1 MSEQVYCIPTKLL
14 PETSQEPLTLS
25 PELYELLAT
34 QGSYLPRDQAETDP
48 TWRQII
54 PYAVVIQE
62 DKVLLVERLKA
73 GTEARLHNLHSLGIG
88 GHINPVDH
96 VNARDI
102 IEGGLI
108 RELRE
113 ELELGAFTAEAVAL
127 IHCADNEVSLVH
139 TGVLYKVQVVGD
151 VKIRETHKLAGEFL
165 TWTEVAQK
173 YERLEGWS
181 QAAFSFL
188 EEREN
193 EKEERKSLTTFPLSS

>member
-1 MSEQVYCIPTKLL
+1 MSEQVYCVPTDVL
-14 PETSQEPLTLS
+14 PEPSLGPLPLS
-25 PELYELLAT
+25 SELYELLAT
-34 QGSYLPRDQAETDP
+34 KGNYRPRASAETDP

-54 PYAVVIQE
+54 PYAVVLK
-62 DKVLLVERLKA
+62 DHKVLLVERLKA
-73 GTEARLHNLHSLGIG
+73 GTEARLHHLYSLGIG

-127 IHCADNEVSLVH
+127 IHRADNEVSMVH
-139 TGVLYKVQVVGD
+139 TGVLYKVQVVGE
-151 VKIRETHKLAGEFL
+151 VKIRETHKLAGEFMS
-165 TWTEVAQK
+165 WAEVREK

-181 QAAFSFL
+181 QAAFDFMQH
-188 EEREN
+188 R
-193 EKEERKSLTTFPLSS
+193 

>member
-1 MSEQVYCIPTKLL
+1 MSEQVYCISTNLL
-14 PETSQEPLTLS
+14 PEPDPNPLPLS

-34 QGSYLPRDQAETDP
+34 KGSYRPRDQAETDP

-54 PYAVVIQE
+54 PYAVVLKE
-62 DKVLLVERLKA
+62 DRVLLVERLKA

-96 VNARDI
+96 ANARDI

-127 IHCADNEVSLVH
+127 IHRADNEVSMVH
-139 TGVLYKVQVVGD
+139 TGVLYKVQVVGE
-151 VKIRETHKLAGEFL
+151 VKIRETHKLAGEFV
-165 TWTEVAQK
+165 TWAEVAQK

-181 QAAFSFL
+181 QAAYDFL
-188 EEREN
+188 N
-193 EKEERKSLTTFPLSS
+193 KVLA

>member
-1 MSEQVYCIPTKLL
+1 MSEQVYCIPTHLL
-14 PETSQEPLTLS
+14 PEPSLGPLLL
-25 PELYELLAT
+25 PAELYELLAT
-34 QGSYLPRDQAETDP
+34 KGSYRPRDSAETDP

-54 PYAVVIQE
+54 PYAVILKE

-73 GTEARLHNLHSLGIG
+73 GTEKRLHNLYSLGIG

-113 ELELGAFTAEAVAL
+113 ELELGAFTAHAIAL
-127 IHCADNEVSLVH
+127 IHRADNEVSMVH
-139 TGVLYKVQVVGD
+139 TGVLYKVQVVGE
-151 VKIRETHKLAGEFL
+151 VKIRETHKLAGEFM
-165 TWTEVAQK
+165 TWTEVGKK

-181 QAAFSFL
+181 QAAYRVL
-188 EEREN
+188 GMGYRV
-193 EKEERKSLTTFPLSS
+193 